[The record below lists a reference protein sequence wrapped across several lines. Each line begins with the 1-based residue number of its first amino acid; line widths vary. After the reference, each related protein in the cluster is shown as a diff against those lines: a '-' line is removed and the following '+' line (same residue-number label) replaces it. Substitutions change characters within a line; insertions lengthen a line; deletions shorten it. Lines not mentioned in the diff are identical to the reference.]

1 MPLPDPL
8 MGGATKMKKKRITS
22 LRTYAEIANSRTKRR
37 LSDTIGYAF
46 VGVVVAYFGA
56 HLVVAFIKF
65 GN

>member
-1 MPLPDPL
+1 
-8 MGGATKMKKKRITS
+8 MKKKRITS

-46 VGVVVAYFGA
+46 VALVLAYFGA